1 MTFKYLRGAAFILW
15 AVLVGCPSWAAEDEG
30 DLGDVLFRY
39 KSDNGSLMVNQ
50 SIPPDAAAKG
60 YEIITDTGRV
70 LKKVPPAPK
79 GEDAVKYAEKL
90 RREAALAEWDAQLK
104 RRFSSVKDIQSAK
117 KRALSE
123 LQGNVSLLQSNLG
136 GIVAQ
141 LEDQQRRAGIM
152 ERNGNQVSK
161 AVLDN
166 INNLDAEAHE
176 LRKQIKARAQ
186 ELDDK
191 AAKYDRDIERFKEI
205 NS

>member
-1 MTFKYLRGAAFILW
+1 MIIKYLSGTALALGM
-15 AVLVGCPSWAAEDEG
+15 VLICNSGLAEEDDG

-70 LKKVPPAPK
+70 LKTVPPAPK

-90 RREAALAEWDAQLK
+90 RREAALAEWDAQLR

-123 LQGNVSLLQSNLG
+123 LQGNVSLLQSNLS

-152 ERNGNQVSK
+152 ERNGNEVSDT
-161 AVLDN
+161 VLKN
-166 INNLDAEAHE
+166 INSLDAEAHE
-176 LRKQIKARAQ
+176 LRRQIKARSQ
-186 ELDDK
+186 ELDEK

>member
-1 MTFKYLRGAAFILW
+1 MFKHLSAKVLGLCMMLSCGQIL
-15 AVLVGCPSWAAEDEG
+15 AAEDEV

-60 YEIITDTGRV
+60 YEIITDTGRI
-70 LKKVPPAPK
+70 LKTVPPAPK
-79 GEDAVKYAEKL
+79 GENAVKYAEKL
-90 RREAALAEWDAQLK
+90 RREAALAEWDTHLK

-123 LQGNVSLLQSNLG
+123 LQGNVSLLQSNLI

-152 ERNGNQVSK
+152 ERNGNDVSAAILK
-161 AVLDN
+161 N
-166 INNLDAEAHE
+166 IENLEVEAYE
-176 LRKQIKARAQ
+176 LRKLIKARTQ

-205 NS
+205 SS